1 MSDIKQTGADIPIN
15 QFGVSSTSRGLVGD
29 TVFSV
34 LPDVKPIHSLVITVA
49 WQSVR
54 PLNSLED
61 KISTNG
67 RFV

>member
-15 QFGVSSTSRGLVGD
+15 QFGVASTSRGLVGD

-34 LPDVKPIHSLVITVA
+34 LPDVKPIHALVITVA

-54 PLNSLED
+54 PLNRPDD
-61 KISTNG
+61 KVSTNG

>member
-15 QFGVSSTSRGLVGD
+15 EFGVSSTSRGLVGD

-34 LPDVKPIHSLVITVA
+34 LPDVKPIHALVITLA
-49 WQSVR
+49 WQLVR
-54 PLNSLED
+54 PFNRLDD

>member
-15 QFGVSSTSRGLVGD
+15 EFGVFSTSRGLVGN

-34 LPDVKPIHSLVITVA
+34 LPDVKPIHTLVITVA

-54 PLNSLED
+54 PFNRQDD